1 MRMAILVF
9 EEFQDFSLNCSKSKR
24 KTHFKTSAALLNRSC
39 GFSEGRE
46 TAIVSAILKGD
57 FGWWDEG
64 KPGTESSLSA
74 SHGPSTLP
82 VLLGRQHQDTRHS
95 GTAKPGVH
103 LHQDLPNSM
112 CPPQK
117 NSVTMEIC
125 FSVLSCYYF
134 FSPVAQEAHRRDTPK
149 ADLENCYWDFK
160 KQLFL
165 LGGLWPDSPCV
176 ESWYFWKVSH
186 LRTVSQLL
194 KLLAPLKKSACV
206 DDPFL

>member
-9 EEFQDFSLNCSKSKR
+9 EEFQDFALNCSKSKR

-64 KPGTESSLSA
+64 KPGAESSLSA

-82 VLLGRQHQDTRHS
+82 VLLGRQHQDTWHS
-95 GTAKPGVH
+95 GTDKPGVH

-125 FSVLSCYYF
+125 FSVLSYYYF
-134 FSPVAQEAHRRDTPK
+134 F
-149 ADLENCYWDFK
+149 F
-160 KQLFL
+160 
-165 LGGLWPDSPCV
+165 
-176 ESWYFWKVSH
+176 
-186 LRTVSQLL
+186 QLL
-194 KLLAPLKKSACV
+194 KKLIEGILPKQI
-206 DDPFL
+206 